1 LSQHPQVLPHHL
13 RFILDKNIM
22 AIYRQEKDENGNTL
36 LDSDGNTIMILIRA
50 DDPNEEI
57 YMVYEDP
64 TKVETLEEKAI
75 RLSSELNEIINQ
87 LKQ

>member
-1 LSQHPQVLPHHL
+1 
-13 RFILDKNIM
+13 M